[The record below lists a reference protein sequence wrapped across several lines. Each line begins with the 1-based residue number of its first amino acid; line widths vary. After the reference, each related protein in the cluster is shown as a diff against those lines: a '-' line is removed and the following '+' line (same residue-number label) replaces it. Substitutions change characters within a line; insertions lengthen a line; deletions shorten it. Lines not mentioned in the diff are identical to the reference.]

1 MFTEYIFGNKKY
13 ELTVRDLKATLFD
26 IVAMEQKKLSEIE
39 VKAEKEINE
48 EIRQELVEICTQQNN
63 CLKKVLILTNEI
75 AGNLEMLDSYSKK
88 LKELEDRNVA
98 AIMATLE
105 ERQGLAKEEIEFD
118 ASKANIGVVSAEESD
133 LNNQMTEGTEEEQVA
148 IASEEADSNNQ
159 TTEETDEEQEDVA
172 ASTLPETGS
181 VIPIVVSNNDLVQ
194 NSEVADDMHSSE
206 ESDISL
212 PPLNPGE
219 SQVTDNM
226 VGTNNDINIPLI
238 EVPVVNNQDGSIIQD
253 NIAETQQEPNS
264 NEEDPKLTFSKTNGE
279 NPKAILT
286 SRVQNEKL
294 RASKDTQKA
303 LLNVRGSMG
312 SLEVGQPDISDVQV
326 SEQQLINSGLLQ
338 APTINAQQ
346 QIEEMLEQ
354 ANALYKAGK
363 SEEAQALYDKISIL
377 NSQSQANN
385 GISK

>member
-159 TTEETDEEQEDVA
+159 TTER
-172 ASTLPETGS
+172 S
-181 VIPIVVSNNDLVQ
+181 
-194 NSEVADDMHSSE
+194 
-206 ESDISL
+206 
-212 PPLNPGE
+212 
-219 SQVTDNM
+219 
-226 VGTNNDINIPLI
+226 
-238 EVPVVNNQDGSIIQD
+238 
-253 NIAETQQEPNS
+253 
-264 NEEDPKLTFSKTNGE
+264 
-279 NPKAILT
+279 
-286 SRVQNEKL
+286 
-294 RASKDTQKA
+294 
-303 LLNVRGSMG
+303 
-312 SLEVGQPDISDVQV
+312 
-326 SEQQLINSGLLQ
+326 
-338 APTINAQQ
+338 
-346 QIEEMLEQ
+346 
-354 ANALYKAGK
+354 
-363 SEEAQALYDKISIL
+363 
-377 NSQSQANN
+377 
-385 GISK
+385 

>member
-1 MFTEYIFGNKKY
+1 
-13 ELTVRDLKATLFD
+13 LL
-26 IVAMEQKKLSEIE
+26 QKKLIQ
-39 VKAEKEINE
+39 I
-48 EIRQELVEICTQQNN
+48 IRR
-63 CLKKVLILTNEI
+63 
-75 AGNLEMLDSYSKK
+75 
-88 LKELEDRNVA
+88 LKEVD
-98 AIMATLE
+98 
-105 ERQGLAKEEIEFD
+105 
-118 ASKANIGVVSAEESD
+118 S
-133 LNNQMTEGTEEEQVA
+133 NNQTTEGTEEEQVA